1 MHALG
6 VVREPGSGLDTAG
19 AQYTRGGNF
28 YLSHMTESM
37 ALCSFGVLLL
47 SPATQMSLTGLLEGD
62 SERSVRF
69 KDFCFR
75 APNTLFWDLHPDS
88 ALGTISYNYNV

>member
-6 VVREPGSGLDTAG
+6 VVREPGSVLDAAG
-19 AQYTRGGNF
+19 AQYTRGGAGSF

-47 SPATQMSLTGLLEGD
+47 NPATQMSLIGLLERD
-62 SERSVRF
+62 S
-69 KDFCFR
+69 
-75 APNTLFWDLHPDS
+75 
-88 ALGTISYNYNV
+88 